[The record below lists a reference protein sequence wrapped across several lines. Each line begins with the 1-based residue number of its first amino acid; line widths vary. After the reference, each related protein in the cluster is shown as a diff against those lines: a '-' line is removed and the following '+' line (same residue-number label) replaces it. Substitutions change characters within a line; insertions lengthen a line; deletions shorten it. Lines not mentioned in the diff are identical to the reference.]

1 MKTIRLSL
9 LCLGALTACV
19 ESNTTSGGFLRE
31 VPPEVVAMAAPN
43 QNLNAVKVLEEDGC
57 FWYQHVGPVE
67 TTMLPLLSTRG
78 RPICTARE
86 EETPAAT

>member
-9 LCLGALTACV
+9 VLFGALAACV
-19 ESNTTSGGFLRE
+19 EGTTTSGGFMRE
-31 VPPEVVAMAAPN
+31 VPEEVAQMAAPN
-43 QNLNAVKVLEEDGC
+43 QNLNTVKLMEDGC

-86 EETPAAT
+86 EEAPAAT